1 MLKSLLLPTWAKGG
15 CFLVG
20 DAAHALQPS
29 SGQGGSMALEDCEVL
44 ALLLSHHLN
53 GLGDLDIGML
63 MKQYCD
69 LRIPRVSMVHK
80 KAQETGA
87 LKQDM
92 SLVQEMIMYFF
103 IWLMSQ

>member
-1 MLKSLLLPTWAKGG
+1 
-15 CFLVG
+15 
-20 DAAHALQPS
+20 
-29 SGQGGSMALEDCEVL
+29 MALEDCEVL
-44 ALLLSHHLN
+44 ALLLNHHLD
-53 GLGDLDIGML
+53 GPGDLDIGML

-92 SLVQEMIMYFF
+92 SFIQEMIMYFF
-103 IWLMSQ
+103 IWLISQ